1 MGLRYS
7 AYGTTNIGK
16 VREHNEDAFYVS
28 DKGGFFIVSD
38 GMGGLAAGEVAS
50 RITKETISKI
60 LEESF
65 ATAKSVEALLKKA
78 FLQANAAVRKALDES
93 SRKKGMG
100 CTCVV
105 LAFRDNDFFIA
116 YVGDSRIYLYRS
128 GKLKQITRD
137 HSYVE
142 ELFLRGLISEEEKKD
157 HPYKNTITRY
167 VGHADTLE
175 VDISSGPVS
184 NNDTFLLCSD
194 GLSGEVDDSE
204 IERIL
209 GAETE
214 PEKQVNALVEKA
226 LENGGGDNITAIVV
240 KVEKKS
246 PGFFKKLLG
255 W

>member
-1 MGLRYS
+1 VRYS
-7 AYGTTNIGK
+7 AFGTTNVGK
-16 VREHNEDAFYVS
+16 VRDHNEDSFYVS

-38 GMGGLAAGEVAS
+38 GMGGLAAGEIAS
-50 RITKETISKI
+50 KITRETIAEI
-60 LEESF
+60 LNKSF
-65 ATAKSVEALLKKA
+65 EKAPSVEALLKKA
-78 FLQANAAVRKALDES
+78 FLQANAAVRKELAKRTE
-93 SRKKGMG
+93 KKGMG

-105 LAFRDNDFFIA
+105 LAFRDNDFFVA
-116 YVGDSRIYLYRS
+116 YVGDSRIYMMRS

-167 VGHADTLE
+167 VGHADNLE

-184 NNDTFLLCSD
+184 NGDIFLLCSD
-194 GLSGEVDDSE
+194 GLTGEVEDKE
-204 IERIL
+204 IERVL
-209 GAETE
+209 KETPK
-214 PEKQVNALVEKA
+214 PEEQVKILVEKA

-240 KVEKKS
+240 KVEQKK
-246 PGFFKKLLG
+246 PGFFTKLFN